1 MQWNFLYNM
10 YLLCIFQQKSICCD
24 IVLLI
29 LFAGSL
35 RNYNH
40 YVAAQEMSSEHLQF
54 LLLKIL
60 LTEKSEHKGGLL
72 SLGLQF

>member
-1 MQWNFLYNM
+1 M
-10 YLLCIFQQKSICCD
+10 I
-24 IVLLI
+24 LLI

-40 YVAAQEMSSEHLQF
+40 YVASREMSSEHLQI

-60 LTEKSEHKGGLL
+60 LTEKSEHKGELL
-72 SLGLQF
+72 SLGQQF